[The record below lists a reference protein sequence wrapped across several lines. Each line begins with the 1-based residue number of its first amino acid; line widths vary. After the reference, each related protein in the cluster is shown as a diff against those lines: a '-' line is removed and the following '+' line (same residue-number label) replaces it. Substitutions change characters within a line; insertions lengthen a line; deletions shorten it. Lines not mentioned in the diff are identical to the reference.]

1 MAEARVER
9 RFGDLW
15 ALKSFAPLLFLFN
28 HHIALDEVRPQTAAP
43 AAPATSL
50 SHCLLANS
58 TRTPSPVVFTMRP
71 RWVDAVRC
79 AIGIQRAM
87 PAYNA
92 DLPQDKKIEFR
103 IGILRGGNVAVDAF
117 CTHEI

>member
-15 ALKSFAPLLFLFN
+15 ALKSLRQSLVDRIY
-28 HHIALDEVRPQTAAP
+28 HIALDEVRPQTAAP
-43 AAPATSL
+43 AAPRPTSL

-92 DLPQDKKIEFR
+92 DLPQDKEDR
-103 IGILRGGNVAVDAF
+103 ISHWHFARR
-117 CTHEI
+117 